1 MLNIQDTAL
10 VMVDLQE
17 KLINV
22 MYNKASLV
30 KNCSILVQA
39 ANVLNIPIVNC
50 RQYPKALGDT
60 IAFLKQYLGDEYYD
74 KFTFDSTG
82 SQEFTDKLASL
93 NKKNILLAGIESHI
107 CVYQTAK
114 SLIQSGY
121 NVALICDAV
130 SSRSQ
135 ENKHIAIDAMA
146 QKGVELYSTEMALFE
161 LLKTSKHPSFKEI
174 SKLVK

>member
-1 MLNIQDTAL
+1 MLNIQDTAV

-22 MYNKASLV
+22 MYNKALLI
-30 KNCSILVQA
+30 KNCSILVQS
-39 ANVLNIPIVNC
+39 ANILNIPIVNC

-60 IAFLKQYLGDEYYD
+60 VEQVRQHLSDEDYD

-82 SQEFTDKLASL
+82 SQGFTDKLASL

-107 CVYQTAK
+107 CVCQTAK
-114 SLIQSGY
+114 SLIQKGY

-130 SSRSQ
+130 SSRTK
-135 ENKHIAIDAMA
+135 ENKQIAIDAMV
-146 QKGVELYSTEMALFE
+146 QKGVELYSTEMAIFE
-161 LLKTSKHPSFKEI
+161 LLKTSKHPKFKEV
-174 SKLVK
+174 SKLIK